1 MKVLGAG
8 DMVRRKGGYLGKTKK
23 QGSEDRLDESI
34 GATSGSKEAKVF
46 IYPYGYLTWAEAVKL
61 LTTWGIEN
69 KGDIKN
75 L

>member
-46 IYPYGYLTWAEAVKL
+46 IYPYGYLTWAEAIKKL
-61 LTTWGIEN
+61 IEF
-69 KGDIKN
+69 GDIK
-75 L
+75 